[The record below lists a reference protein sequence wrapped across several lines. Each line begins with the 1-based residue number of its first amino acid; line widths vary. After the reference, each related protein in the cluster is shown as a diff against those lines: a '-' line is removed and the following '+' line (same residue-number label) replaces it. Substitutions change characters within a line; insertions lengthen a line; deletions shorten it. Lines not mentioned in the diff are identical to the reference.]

1 MQSSGDSLGG
11 TITLVVLGAAG
22 LAFVVRT
29 IVRAEEPLQRLVK
42 WLLTAPVLACLVW
55 VVAPMVGRGGYSA
68 AFGGIPLTA
77 VCGIVLAIIW
87 VRDVA
92 GAFARPF
99 TSLYDGGNVP
109 PEPRPF
115 YSVAQARQK
124 KGQYLEAVAEIRK
137 QLERFPTDVEGQLL
151 LAQIQAENLNDLPGA
166 ELTIQRLCNQPG
178 HAPRN
183 LVFALYSMADWYLH
197 YGQDADA
204 ARRQLERIIERFP
217 NSEFAL
223 AAAQRLAHLANP
235 EMLTAYYDRKKYL
248 VPEADRSFGLRPAG
262 APFAPKETAPGRRA
276 AELVEH
282 LEQHPLDADAREQLA
297 RIYATHFGRLD
308 LAADQLEQLIQYP
321 NQPARLVARWL
332 NLLADLQIH
341 CGADYDT
348 VRKTLERIIERG
360 PNLAAAENARKRID
374 LLRLE
379 LKGKQKSQAVKLGS
393 YEQNIGLKGRLPH

>member
-11 TITLVVLGAAG
+11 ILSLLVLGAGG
-22 LAFVVRT
+22 LAFVVWT

-42 WLLTAPVLACLVW
+42 WVLTAPVLAVLMF
-55 VVAPMVGRGGYSA
+55 VVAPLVGRGGYTA

-77 VCGIVLAIIW
+77 VCGIFLAIIW

-92 GAFARPF
+92 GVFARPF

-124 KGQYLEAVAEIRK
+124 QGQYLEAVAEIRK

-151 LAQIQAENLNDLPGA
+151 LAQIQAENLNDLPAA

-183 LVFALYSMADWYLH
+183 LAFALYSMADWYLR
-197 YGQDADA
+197 YGQDADS
-204 ARRQLERIIERFP
+204 ARRQLERIIELFP
-217 NSEFAL
+217 GSELAL
-223 AAAQRLAHLANP
+223 GAAQRIAHLADP

-248 VPEADRSFGLRPAG
+248 VPEADRSFGLRPGSAH
-262 APFAPKETAPGRRA
+262 FAPKETEPGLQA
-276 AELVEH
+276 AELVKH
-282 LEQHPLDADAREQLA
+282 LEQHPLDGEAREQLA
-297 RIYATHFGRLD
+297 RIYACHYGRLD
-308 LAADQLEQLIQYP
+308 LATDQLEQLIQYP

-332 NLLADLQIH
+332 NLLADFQIQG
-341 CGADYDT
+341 GADYQT
-348 VRKTLERIIERG
+348 VRQTLERIIERG
-360 PNLAAAENARKRID
+360 PDLAAAENARKRID

-379 LKGKQKSQAVKLGS
+379 LKGKEKSQAVKLGS